1 MRIKNT
7 ILIILAFS
15 IYSCV
20 SDKEEGV
27 VIADGTIFNLVK
39 SSSFSFYKNKTD
51 TLPAD
56 PSSPHTSFMR
66 VLFNPKAQSAMND
79 SLSTL
84 TASVFPDE
92 SMIVKEVYD
101 TKGGALQVYSVMYK
115 LKGAANNGSGWI
127 WNEFRP
133 DGNVIYSAARKGD
146 QCVSCHTE
154 GVSSDLV
161 RTFALH

>member
-1 MRIKNT
+1 MGIKNT
-7 ILIILAFS
+7 ILTLLVISL
-15 IYSCV
+15 YSCV

-27 VIADGTIFNLVK
+27 VVTDGTIYNLVK
-39 SSSFSFYKNKTD
+39 SSSFSFFKNKAD

-79 SLSTL
+79 SLGALSAST
-84 TASVFPDE
+84 FPDE
-92 SMIVKEVYD
+92 SLIVKEVYD
-101 TKGGALQVYSVMYK
+101 TKGGTLQVYSVMYK

-127 WNEFRP
+127 WNELRP

-146 QCVSCHTE
+146 QCISCHTE
-154 GVSSDLV
+154 GINSDLV